1 MSFFNDN
8 RLFLEM
14 RKSTIKLT
22 KHELNFARNTS
33 YPLAKHQIVQKVS
46 QLFQH
51 LGQKLV
57 HDFGNQTLFQS
68 SEYKITR
75 GENYRLMPYLVLDF
89 PRISGKNF
97 PITCRTFFWW
107 GHYFSCTIMV
117 QTVLIDLDTTAELL
131 AFSRKTRLLVGDDLW
146 EQDLNSAVYTKLNKL
161 SPAEIKPILEQ
172 QEYLKIVTK
181 IALNDYDNLE
191 ELATKAYGQMLSK
204 ICIKKDSPKAV
215 F

>member
-1 MSFFNDN
+1 
-8 RLFLEM
+8 M

-57 HDFGNQTLFQS
+57 RDFENHPLIQS
-68 SEYKITR
+68 TEYKITR
-75 GENYRLMPYLVLDF
+75 GDNYRFMPYLVLDF
-89 PRISGKNF
+89 PRITGKNF

-107 GHYFSCTIMV
+107 GHYFSCTIIV
-117 QTVLIDLDTTAELL
+117 QTALIDLDKTAELL
-131 AFSRKTRLLVGDDLW
+131 AFKRKTRLLVGADLW
-146 EQDLNSAVYTKLNKL
+146 EQDLQSAAYTKLSKL
-161 SPAEIKPILEQ
+161 SPGEIKTLLEQ
-172 QEYLKIVTK
+172 QEYLKIATK
-181 IALNDYDNLE
+181 IALSEFEGLE
-191 ELATKAYGQMLSK
+191 EPATKAYSKMLSQ